1 MIPCSHRM
9 HGRGRISSSGLRA
22 ATCKGIN
29 IMGFET
35 ATDED
40 HQLPLRDKQMIMA
53 ILLTPAWHASSE
65 DQSWLGWKTKTRRT
79 GTTGTVKMFVFHR
92 VDDTT

>member
-22 ATCKGIN
+22 ATCKGIY

-53 ILLTPAWHASSE
+53 
-65 DQSWLGWKTKTRRT
+65 
-79 GTTGTVKMFVFHR
+79 MHR
-92 VDDTT
+92 VTINHDSGEKP